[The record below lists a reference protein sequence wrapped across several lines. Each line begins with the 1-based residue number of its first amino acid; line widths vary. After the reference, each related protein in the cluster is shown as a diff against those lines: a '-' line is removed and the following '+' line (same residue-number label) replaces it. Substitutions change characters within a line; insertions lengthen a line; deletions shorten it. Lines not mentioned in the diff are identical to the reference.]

1 MTLAT
6 FQAEVRSY
14 TQDHRTSEGQSRLV
28 VCLPCGHEIQQA
40 RSQSGTGVRR
50 GREGLPTGQEVS
62 TSECSHPL
70 EHCLL

>member
-6 FQAEVRSY
+6 FQVEVRSY

-28 VCLPCGHEIQQA
+28 VCLLCGHEIQQA

-50 GREGLPTGQEVS
+50 GREGLGG
-62 TSECSHPL
+62 
-70 EHCLL
+70 